1 MCLRI
6 LIQMTKH
13 KELGKLLDFKEKKKK
28 ILLFRSKEHMTYKK
42 KKIGFL
48 SQVLTPVLYAKKK
61 NGIT

>member
-1 MCLRI
+1 
-6 LIQMTKH
+6 MTKH

-61 NGIT
+61 ME